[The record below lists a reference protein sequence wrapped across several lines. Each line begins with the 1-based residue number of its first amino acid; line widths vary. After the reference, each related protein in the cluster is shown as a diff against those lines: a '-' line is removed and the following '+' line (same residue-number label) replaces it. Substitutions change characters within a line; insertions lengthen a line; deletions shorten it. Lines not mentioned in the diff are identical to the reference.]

1 MTTKER
7 NTKLS
12 VAEAVAGDRDL
23 IKALMKEAL
32 QEVLE
37 GEMTE
42 FLGAEPGERTESRS
56 GYRAGYYG
64 RSLVTRIGKLE
75 LRVPRD
81 RSGEFS
87 TALFERYAR
96 SEKALVAALA
106 EMYVQGVSTRKVK
119 AITEELCGH
128 SFSASSI
135 SAINKGLDEAL
146 AKFANRPLDEAY
158 PYLILDARYE
168 RVRDNGVIA
177 HQAVLIAIGIN
188 WEGKRQVLAVEMANR
203 ESQSSWKDFLLRLKE
218 RGLSGVEFV
227 VSDDH
232 AGLKKAIS
240 VVLTD
245 AAWQRCYVHFLRN
258 ALDYLPRKADDDC
271 LQELRWI
278 YDRRDIQEA
287 QQDLSAWIGKWQ
299 AKYPKLVDWVETNI
313 IETLTFYR
321 LPRAHH
327 KHLKSTNLL
336 ERLNEA
342 EAAVRTLIRWA
353 GDDPD
358 REGLVDDLL
367 RCVDELLH
375 DTPRHGWWRARRRV
389 PEGPRRR
396 AGGSRCASPRLGDEA
411 LVDVPEDAGDD
422 AAHDRADDRDPGV
435 RPVRAALAGDREQLV
450 DDARAEVAGRVDRV
464 PGGAAEAHAD
474 RPHEDRDRE
483 RADRRGVRAEGQ
495 DHEHEDE
502 GPDDLGDEVEGGVAD
517 GRAGAEDG
525 ELEARIVGLGPVRPV
540 VQGDQEG
547 AEHRAD
553 ELTDEIGRDLVDG
566 HAALGQEA
574 KGDRRVQ
581 VGAGER
587 RGHDDA
593 AEDRE
598 GPRSGDDDPARVLR
612 LGLGE
617 QHARDD
623 AVAEQDQDHGSEDL
637 TEEDLHIHS

>member
-1 MTTKER
+1 MTMKER

-12 VAEAVAGDRDL
+12 AAEAVAGDRDL
-23 IKALMKEAL
+23 IKVLMKEAL

-37 GEMTE
+37 GEMTD
-42 FLGAEPGERTESRS
+42 FLGAAPGERTESRS

-128 SFSASSI
+128 SFSASAI
-135 SAINKGLDEAL
+135 STINKGLDEAL

-188 WEGKRQVLAVEMANR
+188 WEGKRQILAVEMANR

-240 VVLTD
+240 VVLTE

-287 QQDLSAWIGKWQ
+287 QRDLSAWIGKWQ
-299 AKYPKLVDWVETNI
+299 AKYPKLVDWVEANI
-313 IETLTFYR
+313 TETLTFYL

-327 KHLKSTNLL
+327 KHLKSTNML
-336 ERLNEA
+336 ERLNE
-342 EAAVRTLIRWA
+342 EIKRRTLVVRIFPNTESCLRLIRALCIETHETWLEDNRYLNMTFLA
-353 GDDPD
+353 
-358 REGLVDDLL
+358 EQKKELL
-367 RCVDELLH
+367 RL
-375 DTPRHGWWRARRRV
+375 
-389 PEGPRRR
+389 
-396 AGGSRCASPRLGDEA
+396 
-411 LVDVPEDAGDD
+411 
-422 AAHDRADDRDPGV
+422 AA
-435 RPVRAALAGDREQLV
+435 
-450 DDARAEVAGRVDRV
+450 
-464 PGGAAEAHAD
+464 
-474 RPHEDRDRE
+474 
-483 RADRRGVRAEGQ
+483 
-495 DHEHEDE
+495 
-502 GPDDLGDEVEGGVAD
+502 
-517 GRAGAEDG
+517 
-525 ELEARIVGLGPVRPV
+525 
-540 VQGDQEG
+540 
-547 AEHRAD
+547 
-553 ELTDEIGRDLVDG
+553 
-566 HAALGQEA
+566 
-574 KGDRRVQ
+574 
-581 VGAGER
+581 
-587 RGHDDA
+587 
-593 AEDRE
+593 
-598 GPRSGDDDPARVLR
+598 
-612 LGLGE
+612 
-617 QHARDD
+617 
-623 AVAEQDQDHGSEDL
+623 
-637 TEEDLHIHS
+637 